1 MSGRDRGDRV
11 RSVLALVAGFL
22 ATAVLSVA
30 MDAVMHATGVF
41 PPVGQPMSNGLFVWA
56 TAYRVVFTVFGGYL
70 TARLSPSK
78 PMAQVL
84 ALGIVGILAATAG
97 TIATWNLGPEFG
109 PKWYPILLIV
119 TALPGV
125 WVGGMLAT
133 SGPCLKQPLGST

>member
-1 MSGRDRGDRV
+1 VSGRDRGDRV
-11 RSVLALVAGFL
+11 RSVLALIAGFL

-78 PMAQVL
+78 PMTQVL

-119 TALPGV
+119 TALPCV

-133 SGPCLKQPLGST
+133 SGPRLKQPLEST